1 MRKIKC
7 TLSTLQDAIDALGD
21 YERKLDQKNKQ
32 MLDKIADV
40 GVNTAEYRFA
50 SAEYDGD
57 YSVSVDKETD
67 ESTVYVVA
75 SGDAVAFIEFGTG
88 FYYPDDHPLA
98 TQPWMQHG
106 SWSMSEHGKG
116 HWDDENGWWYDS
128 GGGKSVNTYGNP
140 ANMCMYNSAVDM
152 KSRAVDIAKEVFGK

>member
-40 GVNTAEYRFA
+40 GVNTAESGFM
-50 SAEYDGD
+50 SARYDGER
-57 YSVSVDKETD
+57 SITVNKQFEGSA
-67 ESTVYVVA
+67 VYVVA
-75 SGDAVAFIEFGTG
+75 SGEAVAFIEFGTG
-88 FYYPDDHPLA
+88 ASFPDEHPLS
-98 TQPWMQHG
+98 TQPWMRHG
-106 SWSMSEHGKG
+106 SWSTSEMGKG
-116 HWDDENGWWYDS
+116 HWDEKRGWWYDI
-128 GGGKSVNTYGNP
+128 GDGEYANTHGNP
-140 ANMCMYNSAVDM
+140 ANMCMYNAAVDM